1 MFSID
6 DYDRICGGFPATHKV
21 VQWRGAQV
29 WKIGEKVF
37 AIGREM
43 DGGEVAVTFK
53 VNDMVW
59 EIYRDAP
66 GVIPAPHLASRGM
79 KWLQRRDGS
88 SVDNAML
95 ADLLAQSYQ
104 MVVANLTKKKRAE
117 LGV

>member
-1 MFSID
+1 MFSIE
-6 DYDRICGGFPATHKV
+6 DYDRICGGFPAVHKV

-37 AIGREM
+37 AIGRQTD
-43 DGGEVAVTFK
+43 DGGVAVTFK

-59 EIYRDAP
+59 EIYRDSC

-79 KWLQRRDGS
+79 KWLQRQDDS
-88 SVDNAML
+88 SIDDTTL
-95 ADLLAQSYQ
+95 ADLLAQSYE
-104 MVVANLTKKKRAE
+104 MVVSNLTKKRRAE

>member
-6 DYDRICGGFPATHKV
+6 DYDRICGGFPAAHKV

-37 AIGREM
+37 AIGRQA
-43 DGGEVAVTFK
+43 DNGGALVAFK

-59 EIYRDAP
+59 EIYRDVP

-79 KWLQRRDGS
+79 KWLQRRDDTT
-88 SVDNAML
+88 VDDTML
-95 ADLLAQSYQ
+95 ADLLAQSYE
-104 MVVANLTKKKRAE
+104 MVVANLTKKRRAE